1 MTKDEI
7 ENMIDKVDQNNNGTI
22 DFEEF
27 VELMYQKINNSDE
40 QEEYLYAFRQ
50 FDQDGDGSISA

>member
-7 ENMIDKVDQNNNGTI
+7 ENMIDKVDQNSNGTI

-27 VELMYQKINNSDE
+27 VELMYQKINSSDE
-40 QEEYLYAFRQ
+40 QEEYLYAFR
-50 FDQDGDGSISA
+50 